1 MEPLAQPLCAGE
13 LVVAYGRRR
22 AFVGGADA
30 RLTPM
35 EFRIV
40 ELLSR
45 YAGKVLTY
53 DMLMA
58 RLWGP
63 KARGNNR
70 LLRVNMANI
79 RRKLEKDPAS
89 PRYILTEARVGYRMA
104 EPEEL

>member
-1 MEPLAQPLCAGE
+1 MNVSAFLYTLPYIVKGMVGIF
-13 LVVAYGRRR
+13 LVTGVI
-22 AFVGGADA
+22 V
-30 RLTPM
+30 LT
-35 EFRIV
+35 IN
-40 ELLSR
+40 LLSR